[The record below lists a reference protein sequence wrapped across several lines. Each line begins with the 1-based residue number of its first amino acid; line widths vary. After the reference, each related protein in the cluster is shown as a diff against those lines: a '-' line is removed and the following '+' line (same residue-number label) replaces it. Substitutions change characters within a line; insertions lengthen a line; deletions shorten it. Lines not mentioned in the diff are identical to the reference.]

1 MFAARF
7 FGARFFAPRYWGKAG
22 AEILTLTLACI
33 DNATASAAIANTAAV
48 TLIRNRAASATIVNS
63 LPCP

>member
-33 DNATASAAIANTAAV
+33 DTATAAAIAALTDF
-48 TLIRNRAASATIVNS
+48 TPPT
-63 LPCP
+63 